1 MPEKWISLN
10 EFMKRQHLG
19 YEVALQ
25 MINNGDIEA
34 IKTEGGRYKIKV
46 RRKFSF
52 KRTIWKRKRTKNKSW
67 NKIRFIKKY
76 FKPGR
81 SEIQWNLLDFY

>member
-52 KRTIWKRKRTKNKSW
+52 KRTI
-67 NKIRFIKKY
+67 
-76 FKPGR
+76 
-81 SEIQWNLLDFY
+81 

>member
-1 MPEKWISLN
+1 MPEEWISLN

-34 IKTEGGRYKIKV
+34 KKTKGGRYKIKV
-46 RRKFSF
+46 R
-52 KRTIWKRKRTKNKSW
+52 W
-67 NKIRFIKKY
+67 
-76 FKPGR
+76 
-81 SEIQWNLLDFY
+81 